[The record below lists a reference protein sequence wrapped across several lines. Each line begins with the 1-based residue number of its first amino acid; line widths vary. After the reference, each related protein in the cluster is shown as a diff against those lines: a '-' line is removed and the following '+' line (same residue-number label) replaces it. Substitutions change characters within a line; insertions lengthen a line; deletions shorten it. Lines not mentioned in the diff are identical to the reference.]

1 MRILQ
6 VIPSLSKGGA
16 ERVVV
21 ELANALMDSGNEVT
35 LLAAYPVDPELNQR
49 SLDENV
55 KVQFIRNK
63 FHNRIFE
70 YIKLPFWIASNWKT
84 LKTYDVIHCHLTYGL
99 IFGLAISFIRKV
111 TSTKNINLVATCHS
125 IGVGASQRP
134 RIISENLS
142 RFFDVFVLMAEDDA
156 WRKFILGSR
165 KQNFRIVKNGISPE
179 TWSSIQ
185 KAPHNKDRF
194 TVGTISRLQS
204 ERKPWLF
211 LEVFAHIR
219 KLSGGNYHFV
229 LGGDGPEKKS
239 LLSLSKELGIS
250 QDLSIPG
257 LVVHPSEILKNLD
270 CYIGLNVE
278 ETSGIAGL
286 EAIFSGIPVVSIQ
299 LSQKYMDGGKDWI
312 FSNQDPQTVAKK
324 IVELLG
330 NPDEVIRL
338 KNMQFR
344 VATQNYST
352 QRMCNEYIQL
362 YRMTQKR
369 VKQ

>member
-6 VIPSLSKGGA
+6 VIPGLSKGGA

-21 ELANALMDSGNEVT
+21 ELANALIDSGNEVT
-35 LLAAYPVDPELNQR
+35 LLAAHPVDPELNQR

-63 FHNRIFE
+63 FHNRFFE

-84 LKTYDVIHCHLTYGL
+84 LKTYEVIHCHLTYGL
-99 IFGLAISFIRKV
+99 VFGFAISFIRKV
-111 TSTKNINLVATCHS
+111 TSTKDINLVATCHS
-125 IGVGASQRP
+125 IGVSVSRRP
-134 RIISENLS
+134 RIINENLS
-142 RFFDVFVLMAEDDA
+142 RFFDVFVLMAEDDT
-156 WRKFILGSR
+156 WRKFIIGSR

-185 KAPHNKDRF
+185 KAPHNIDRF

-219 KLSGGNYHFV
+219 KLSEGNYHFI
-229 LGGDGPEKKS
+229 LGGDGPEKNS
-239 LLSLSKELGIS
+239 LLSLSQELGIG
-250 QDLSIPG
+250 QDLSMPG
-257 LVVHPSEILKNLD
+257 LVLQPSEILKNLD

-299 LSQKYMDGGKDWI
+299 LSQTYIDGDKDWI

-330 NPDEVIRL
+330 NPDEIIRL
-338 KNMQFR
+338 KNMQSR
-344 VATQNYST
+344 IATQKYSIE
-352 QRMCNEYIQL
+352 RMCNEYIQL
-362 YRMTQKR
+362 YRGTQKYI
-369 VKQ
+369 K